1 MPTLSNPQGIL
12 EPKANGDT
20 LPSHGDGKNPGE
32 ALSKFD
38 FAHPDPGLHSDLG
51 SEDPDHS
58 DMHAALASMSSDD
71 ALDYAIDQ
79 MGPADH
85 LDAGHSDA
93 GHVDVSVDTPHD
105 S

>member
-1 MPTLSNPQGIL
+1 MPTLNNLQGIL
-12 EPKANGDT
+12 EPKDSGDAMP
-20 LPSHGDGKNPGE
+20 LDGGGKNPGE

-38 FAHPDPGLHSDLG
+38 FSHVDPSSDTDPGSRG
-51 SEDPDHS
+51 PDHL

-71 ALDYAIDQ
+71 ALDYAISQ

-85 LDAGHSDA
+85 FDAGHSDA
-93 GHVDVSVDTPHD
+93 GHLDLPLDTFHD